1 MLREWGVSALNDR
14 NLKGARAGARA
25 GVRAGARK
33 GARAGAR
40 ADEARARMMISACG

>member
-1 MLREWGVSALNDR
+1 MSALNDR